1 MKATLDQG
9 GRIELP
15 AVVQVELGVKP
26 GDELSFEPLEGAWVI
41 RLVAKAGNPN
51 DSAAADDDL
60 NWPELEYDSLSPTRV
75 GEATVEFEHRGR
87 LKPMPIELDQS

>member
-15 AVVQVELGVKP
+15 AVVQLELGVKP

-41 RLVAKAGNPN
+41 RLVAKAGNP
-51 DSAAADDDL
+51 SVSVAEDDDL
-60 NWPELEYDSLSPTRV
+60 NWPELEYESLSPRRV
-75 GEATVEFEHRGR
+75 GEATVEFEYRGR
-87 LKPMPIELDQS
+87 LKPLPIDLDQS